1 MQPAGVGRQEGRE
14 RVTLGRTLRE
24 ARQKKKVSE
33 SQAAAATR
41 IKIQTIQDLENEEFS
56 RIAAPIYGKGF
67 IRMYAEY
74 LGLDPDPLIDD
85 YVAQVD
91 GGTPP
96 SLCSDIGS
104 TVDGERETEKDG
116 RRSRID
122 WQALSP
128 FRGIRILGLGR
139 RIRAAFS
146 EDPWKVLSIGIGIL
160 FILVFAVSALSRYGG
175 PRRRT
180 PVSGKLEK
188 DNASRFIVEPPDA
201 YYDGAP

>member
-41 IKIQTIQDLENEEFS
+41 IKIQTIQDL
-56 RIAAPIYGKGF
+56 
-67 IRMYAEY
+67 
-74 LGLDPDPLIDD
+74 
-85 YVAQVD
+85 VAQVD